1 LNIIGLGEAG
11 CAIATTLSQY
21 PQYKI
26 YKIDVGIAGEECYSV
41 PRFETAEEYEN
52 YKFPKLK
59 SFFKGIK
66 GKTFFIVGGAGKIS
80 CASLRILEEVR
91 RLPISIIYIKPDC
104 EMLNKVQKMQD
115 RVVCGVLQE
124 YARSAVFD
132 EIYLISNPLL
142 DAVVGGAP
150 IIGYYD
156 KLNEVIASTFHMIN
170 VCNNTKPVI
179 GKIEK
184 PKETHRI
191 ITIGIFDVKKGQE
204 KMFFSL
210 DNPRERC
217 YIYNINEEKLKTDSS
232 LFKKLKEQVKS
243 KSQEDLNVS
252 YAVFST
258 DYENDFGYIIE
269 RTPYTQTQEKS

>member
-11 CAIATTLSQY
+11 CGIATALSQY

-26 YKIDVGIAGEECYSV
+26 YKIDVDATGDGCYNM
-41 PRFETAEEYEN
+41 PKFETAEEYEN

-59 SFFKGIK
+59 TFLKGIK
-66 GKTFFIVGGAGKIS
+66 GKTFFIVGGSGKVS
-80 CASLRILEEVR
+80 CASLRILEEIKG
-91 RLPISIIYIKPDC
+91 LPVSIIYVKPDC
-104 EMLNKVQKMQD
+104 ELLNKIQKMQD
-115 RVVCGVLQE
+115 RLVYGVLQE
-124 YARSAVFD
+124 YARSAVFED
-132 EIYLISNPLL
+132 MYIISNPLL

-156 KLNEVIASTFHMIN
+156 KLNEVFASTFHMIN

-191 ITIGIFDVKKGQE
+191 ITIGIFDVKKGEE

-210 DNPRERC
+210 DKPRERC
-217 YIYNINEEKLKTDSS
+217 YIYSINEERLKTDSG
-232 LFKKLKEQVKS
+232 LFKKLKKQVKS
-243 KSQEDLNVS
+243 KSHEDLNVS

-258 DYENDFGYIIE
+258 DYEHDFGYIIE
-269 RTPYTQTQEKS
+269 RTPYIQTQEIS

>member
-1 LNIIGLGEAG
+1 MNIIGLGEAG
-11 CAIATTLSQY
+11 CGIASALSQY

-26 YKIDVGIAGEECYSV
+26 YKIDVDADGESCYSV
-41 PRFETAEEYEN
+41 PKFETAEEYES

-59 SFFKGIK
+59 TFFKGIK
-66 GKTFFIVGGAGKIS
+66 GKTFFIVGGSGKIS
-80 CASLRILEEVR
+80 CASLRILEEIKG
-91 RLPISIIYIKPDC
+91 LPISIIYIKPDYGL
-104 EMLNKVQKMQD
+104 LNKVQKMQD

-124 YARSAVFD
+124 YARSAVFE
-132 EIYLISNPLL
+132 EIYLISNHLL
-142 DAVVGGAP
+142 DVVVGGAP

-156 KLNEVIASTFHMIN
+156 KLNEVFASTFHMIN

-179 GKIEK
+179 GKLEK

-217 YIYNINEEKLKTDSS
+217 YIYSINEERLKTDSS

-243 KSQEDLNVS
+243 KSHEDLNVS

-258 DYENDFGYIIE
+258 DYEHDFGYIIE
-269 RTPYTQTQEKS
+269 RTPYIQAQEIN